1 MLANSWSPYR
11 HWVCNI
17 INFWARFLTPWSRQ
31 NEKSM
36 AQKRSADIYIQ
47 RDIAGTF
54 HSNSPLTLHSSPIM
68 TSSRMRKPYQS
79 YDNSKNHNL
88 TLQSKAMK
96 NGENT
101 HCAFHTCLFPT
112 LWGRQI
118 SYFVS
123 KFVAFYHPPRSTNLP
138 HSSKSWKTH
147 THTHTHTHSHTYSTA
162 RSNTSCFDKASTLSQ
177 FFYGDRLPTSF

>member
-1 MLANSWSPYR
+1 
-11 HWVCNI
+11 
-17 INFWARFLTPWSRQ
+17 
-31 NEKSM
+31 M

-68 TSSRMRKPYQS
+68 TSSRMRKPYRS

-138 HSSKSWKTH
+138 HSSKSCTH
-147 THTHTHTHSHTYSTA
+147 THTHIHTRTRTALHGATQAVLIKQA
-162 RSNTSCFDKASTLSQ
+162 RSPNFFMETDFLLAFNDPPRSTNYKLHTPSTLLYTLQ
-177 FFYGDRLPTSF
+177 TT